1 MLPLIRNNRNTPSLF
16 DDFFGRNFWNDAF
29 EKSGWSSNPS
39 VNVYEKKDDF
49 EIEVAAPG
57 LDKKDFHI
65 DLKDNVL
72 TISSEKKEEKEQ
84 KNGEKVIFSE
94 FNYTSFS
101 RSFQVPEGVDVNKI
115 NASHKNGILKITL
128 PKMEEYKKQA
138 PRAIEIS

>member
-1 MLPLIRNNRNTPSLF
+1 MLPLIRSNKNVPSIL
-16 DDFFGRNFWNDAF
+16 DEFFGRNLWNDVF
-29 EKSGWSSNPS
+29 EKPEWSTSPS
-39 VNVYEKKDDF
+39 VNVYENKNDF

-72 TISSEKKEEKEQ
+72 TISSEKKEEKE
-84 KNGEKVIFSE
+84 EKDGNKIVMCE

-101 RSFQVPEGVDVNKI
+101 RSFRVPEGVDANKI
-115 NASHKNGILKITL
+115 KASHKNGILKITL
-128 PKMEEYKKQA
+128 PKRDEYKVNA